1 MSSDALMT
9 FKSHIEGKNADVTI
23 CHDRI
28 EWARS
33 RGMSA
38 KKLTAG
44 FLTGGA
50 SLLATGVRSS
60 DAGTEMIPVRSI
72 SSVVTKRDGL
82 LFTKVV
88 VVASGNTIEFRVPHD
103 AAPGI
108 KALLTDL
115 VLGKIPAPGQA
126 SPAATAHP
134 VPAAAPSAQASS
146 PVEQLRQLA
155 ELRDAGILSEEEF
168 TAKKAEILA
177 RM

>member
-1 MSSDALMT
+1 Y
-9 FKSHIEGKNADVTI
+9 
-23 CHDRI
+23 HDRV
-28 EWARS
+28 EWARN

-60 DAGTEMIPVRSI
+60 DAGTEMIPVKNI

-82 LFTKVV
+82 MYTKVV
-88 VVASGNTIEFRVPHD
+88 VVASGNTIEFRVPHES
-103 AAPGI
+103 APGI

-115 VLGKIPAPGQA
+115 VLGKIPASVQA
-126 SPAATAHP
+126 PSAINHP
-134 VPAAAPSAQASS
+134 VQAAAPSSQAST

-168 TAKKAEILA
+168 TTKKAEILA

>member
-1 MSSDALMT
+1 MSSNALMT
-9 FKSHIEGKNADVTI
+9 FKSHIGGKNADVAI
-23 CHDRI
+23 HHDRV
-28 EWARS
+28 EWARA

-44 FLTGGA
+44 LLTGGA

-82 LFTKVV
+82 MFTKVV

-108 KALLTDL
+108 KSLLTDL
-115 VLGKIPAPGQA
+115 VLGKVPAPDQAAPPAA
-126 SPAATAHP
+126 SPA
-134 VPAAAPSAQASS
+134 PAAAPAPQTST

-168 TAKKAEILA
+168 AAKKAEILA

>member
-23 CHDRI
+23 YPDRV

-33 RGMSA
+33 GMSA

-60 DAGTEMIPVRSI
+60 KAGTEMIPVKSI

-82 LFTKVV
+82 LYTKVV
-88 VVASGNTIEFRVPHD
+88 VVASGNTIDFRVPHD
-103 AAPGI
+103 SAPAV

-115 VLGKIPAPGQA
+115 VLGRVPAPGQA
-126 SPAATAHP
+126 APSVAPHP
-134 VPAAAPSAQASS
+134 VPAAATSS
-146 PVEQLRQLA
+146 QVSTPVEQLRQLA

-168 TAKKAEILA
+168 VTKKTEILA

>member
-9 FKSHIEGKNADVTI
+9 FKSHIEGKNAEVAI
-23 CHDRI
+23 YHDRV

-60 DAGTEMIPVRSI
+60 DAGAEMIPIRSI
-72 SSVVTKRDGL
+72 SSVVAKRDGL
-82 LFTKVV
+82 MYTKVV

-103 AAPGI
+103 SAPGI

-115 VLGKIPAPGQA
+115 VLGKAPAPD
-126 SPAATAHP
+126 
-134 VPAAAPSAQASS
+134 QASS
-146 PVEQLRQLA
+146 AVAQPVQAATPSSQASTPVEQLRQLA
-155 ELRDAGILSEEEF
+155 ELRDAGILTEEEF
-168 TAKKAEILA
+168 TTKKAEILA

>member
-9 FKSHIEGKNADVTI
+9 FKSHIEGKNADVAI
-23 CHDRI
+23 HHDRV
-28 EWARS
+28 EWTRN

-60 DAGTEMIPVRSI
+60 DAGSEMIPVRSI

-82 LFTKVV
+82 MYTKVV
-88 VVASGNTIEFRVPHD
+88 VVASGNTIDFRVPHD
-103 AAPGI
+103 SAPGI

-126 SPAATAHP
+126 PSAVTRP
-134 VPAAAPSAQASS
+134 VQAAAPAAQAST

>member
-1 MSSDALMT
+1 MSSNALMT
-9 FKSHIEGKNADVTI
+9 FKSHIEGRNADVAI
-23 CHDRI
+23 YHDRV
-28 EWARS
+28 EWARA

-44 FLTGGA
+44 LLTGGA

-60 DAGTEMIPVRSI
+60 DAGTEMIPVKSI

-82 LFTKVV
+82 MYTKVV
-88 VVASGNTIEFRVPHD
+88 VVASGNKIEFRVPHD
-103 AAPGI
+103 SAPGI

-115 VLGKIPAPGQA
+115 VLGKVPSPDQAPPVAAPPVQAAPAPQA
-126 SPAATAHP
+126 SA
-134 VPAAAPSAQASS
+134 

-168 TAKKAEILA
+168 AAKKAEILA

>member
-23 CHDRI
+23 YHDRV

-33 RGMSA
+33 GMSA

-60 DAGTEMIPVRSI
+60 KAGTEMIPVKSI

-82 LFTKVV
+82 LYTKVV
-88 VVASGNTIEFRVPHD
+88 VVASGNTIDFRVPHD
-103 AAPGI
+103 SAPAV

-115 VLGKIPAPGQA
+115 VLGKVPAPGQA
-126 SPAATAHP
+126 PSVATRPAQE
-134 VPAAAPSAQASS
+134 AAPSPQTST

-168 TAKKAEILA
+168 LTKKTEILA

>member
-1 MSSDALMT
+1 MMFSNALMT
-9 FKSHIEGKNADVTI
+9 FKSHIDGKNADVAI
-23 CHDRI
+23 YHDRV
-28 EWARS
+28 EWARA

-50 SLLATGVRSS
+50 SLLATGVRGS
-60 DAGTEMIPVRSI
+60 DAGTEMIPAKSI

-82 LFTKVV
+82 MYTKVV

-115 VLGKIPAPGQA
+115 VLGKIPAPGQTP
-126 SPAATAHP
+126 PATTPP
-134 VPAAAPSAQASS
+134 VQAVAPAPQAST

-168 TAKKAEILA
+168 AAKKAEILA

>member
-1 MSSDALMT
+1 MSSTALMT
-9 FKSHIEGKNADVTI
+9 FKSHIEGKNADVAI
-23 CHDRI
+23 HHDRI
-28 EWARS
+28 EWSRP

-60 DAGTEMIPVRSI
+60 DAGTEMIPVRNI
-72 SSVVTKRDGL
+72 ASVVTKRDGL

-88 VVASGNTIEFRVPHD
+88 VVASGNNIEFRVPHD
-103 AAPGI
+103 TAPRI
-108 KALLTDL
+108 KTLLTDL
-115 VLGKIPAPGQA
+115 ILGKVPGAEQPTAAPAPA
-126 SPAATAHP
+126 PAPQSGGT
-134 VPAAAPSAQASS
+134 

-168 TAKKAEILA
+168 TSKKAEILA

>member
-1 MSSDALMT
+1 MSSTALMT
-9 FKSHIEGKNADVTI
+9 FKSHIEGKNADVAI
-23 CHDRI
+23 YHDRV
-28 EWARS
+28 EWSRT

-60 DAGTEMIPVRSI
+60 DAGTEMIPVRNI
-72 SSVVTKRDGL
+72 ASVVTKRDGL

-88 VVASGNTIEFRVPHD
+88 VVASGNNIEFRVPHD
-103 AAPGI
+103 TAPRI
-108 KALLTDL
+108 KSLLTDL
-115 VLGKIPAPGQA
+115 ILGKVPGAEQPTAAPAPA
-126 SPAATAHP
+126 PAPQSGGT
-134 VPAAAPSAQASS
+134 

-168 TAKKAEILA
+168 TSKKAEILA

>member
-9 FKSHIEGKNADVTI
+9 FKSHIEGKNADVAI
-23 CHDRI
+23 YHDRV
-28 EWARS
+28 EWARN

-60 DAGTEMIPVRSI
+60 DAGTEMIPVKNI
-72 SSVVTKRDGL
+72 SSVVTKRDI
-82 LFTKVV
+82 
-88 VVASGNTIEFRVPHD
+88 N
-103 AAPGI
+103 
-108 KALLTDL
+108 
-115 VLGKIPAPGQA
+115 
-126 SPAATAHP
+126 HP
-134 VPAAAPSAQASS
+134 VQAAAPSSQAST

-168 TAKKAEILA
+168 TTKKAEILA

>member
-1 MSSDALMT
+1 MSSTALMT
-9 FKSHIEGKNADVTI
+9 FKSHIEGKNADVAI
-23 CHDRI
+23 HHDRI
-28 EWARS
+28 EWSRP

-60 DAGTEMIPVRSI
+60 DAGTEMIPVRNI
-72 SSVVTKRDGL
+72 ASVVTKRDGL
-82 LFTKVV
+82 MFTKVV
-88 VVASGNTIEFRVPHD
+88 VVASGNNIEFRVPHD
-103 AAPGI
+103 AAPRI

-115 VLGKIPAPGQA
+115 ILGKVPVPGQA
-126 SPAATAHP
+126 PAQAPAPAA
-134 VPAAAPSAQASS
+134 PAPAPQAATT

>member
-1 MSSDALMT
+1 MSSTALMT
-9 FKSHIEGKNADVTI
+9 FKSHIEGKNADVAI
-23 CHDRI
+23 YQDRI
-28 EWARS
+28 EWSRP

-44 FLTGGA
+44 LLTGGA

-60 DAGTEMIPVRSI
+60 DAGTEMIPVRNI
-72 SSVVTKRDGL
+72 ASVVTKRDGL
-82 LFTKVV
+82 MFTKVV
-88 VVASGNTIEFRVPHD
+88 VVASGNNIDFRVPHD

-115 VLGKIPAPGQA
+115 ILGRFPGPEQAPAPA
-126 SPAATAHP
+126 PA
-134 VPAAAPSAQASS
+134 PAPQAAPT

-155 ELRDAGILSEEEF
+155 ELRDAGILSDEEF
-168 TAKKAEILA
+168 TTKKAEILA

>member
-1 MSSDALMT
+1 MSSTPLMT
-9 FKSHIEGKNADVTI
+9 FKSHIEGKNADVAI
-23 CHDRI
+23 YHDRI
-28 EWARS
+28 EWSRP

-50 SLLATGVRSS
+50 SLLATGVRGS
-60 DAGTEMIPVRSI
+60 DAGTEMIPVRNI
-72 SSVVTKRDGL
+72 ASVVTKRDGFM
-82 LFTKVV
+82 FTKVV
-88 VVASGNTIEFRVPHD
+88 VVASGNNIDFRVPHD

-115 VLGKIPAPGQA
+115 ILGKVPGPEQAPVPTAPAPAPQ
-126 SPAATAHP
+126 PATT
-134 VPAAAPSAQASS
+134 

-155 ELRDAGILSEEEF
+155 ELRDAGILSDEEF
-168 TAKKAEILA
+168 TTKKAEILA

>member
-1 MSSDALMT
+1 MSSSALMT
-9 FKSHIEGKNADVTI
+9 FKSHIEGKNADVAI
-23 CHDRI
+23 HHDRV
-28 EWARS
+28 EWARG

-44 FLTGGA
+44 LLTGGA
-50 SLLATGVRSS
+50 SLLATGVRGS
-60 DAGTEMIPVRSI
+60 DAGTEMIPVRNI

-82 LFTKVV
+82 MYTKVV

-126 SPAATAHP
+126 APA
-134 VPAAAPSAQASS
+134 VAAPARAEAPAPQADS

-155 ELRDAGILSEEEF
+155 GLRDAGILSEEEF

>member
-23 CHDRI
+23 YHDRV
-28 EWARS
+28 EWARG
-33 RGMSA
+33 GMSA

-60 DAGTEMIPVRSI
+60 KAGTEMIPVKSI

-82 LFTKVV
+82 LYTKVV
-88 VVASGNTIEFRVPHD
+88 VVASGNTIGFRVPHD
-103 AAPGI
+103 SAPAV

-115 VLGKIPAPGQA
+115 VLGKVPAPGQA
-126 SPAATAHP
+126 PSATAHP
-134 VPAAAPSAQASS
+134 VREAAPSRQAST

-168 TAKKAEILA
+168 LTKKTEILA

>member
-1 MSSDALMT
+1 MSSNALMT
-9 FKSHIEGKNADVTI
+9 FKSHIEGKNADVAI
-23 CHDRI
+23 YHDRV
-28 EWARS
+28 EWNRG

-60 DAGTEMIPVRSI
+60 NAGTEMIPVKSI

-82 LFTKVV
+82 MYTKVV
-88 VVASGNTIEFRVPHD
+88 VVASGNTIDFRVPHD
-103 AAPGI
+103 SAPGI

-115 VLGKIPAPGQA
+115 VLGKIPASGQA
-126 SPAATAHP
+126 APAAPP
-134 VPAAAPSAQASS
+134 VQAPAPAPQVSA

-168 TAKKAEILA
+168 AAKKAEILA